1 MNTDLQNTEE
11 QEMLGKDEQAVGPL
25 VAHLRRVEAP
35 ANFERRVMSKIAEGV
50 PVRRS
55 TFSVSALAYGISFVV
70 VLFIA
75 TVVILKLRQ
84 PTVAQ
89 PDSVAMS
96 SPVVPSQQNNAGEN
110 VPSVIPNEQP
120 TTVAQSE
127 PPVQPVANV
136 VPRKSDG
143 VVIANSNVN
152 RGGGSYDEAL
162 PQKKAPLPA
171 GIGAPNP
178 TSNANRSD
186 VISTTPIPVQEM
198 LSIVLGVSVDY
209 ADGWKVSS
217 VSKNSVAQRAGIEP
231 GDVIVSL
238 DDKDLT
244 AISQFQGSGSI
255 SKIGFKRNG
264 IIKTVKL
271 K

>member
-1 MNTDLQNTEE
+1 
-11 QEMLGKDEQAVGPL
+11 V
-25 VAHLRRVEAP
+25 H
-35 ANFERRVMSKIAEGV
+35 
-50 PVRRS
+50 
-55 TFSVSALAYGISFVV
+55 
-70 VLFIA
+70 
-75 TVVILKLRQ
+75 
-84 PTVAQ
+84 
-89 PDSVAMS
+89 
-96 SPVVPSQQNNAGEN
+96 
-110 VPSVIPNEQP
+110 
-120 TTVAQSE
+120 
-127 PPVQPVANV
+127 
-136 VPRKSDG
+136 
-143 VVIANSNVN
+143 

-162 PQKKAPLPA
+162 PQKKPPLPA

-186 VISTTPIPVQEM
+186 VISTTPIPVQDM

-264 IIKTVKL
+264 VIKTVKL

>member
-1 MNTDLQNTEE
+1 
-11 QEMLGKDEQAVGPL
+11 
-25 VAHLRRVEAP
+25 
-35 ANFERRVMSKIAEGV
+35 
-50 PVRRS
+50 
-55 TFSVSALAYGISFVV
+55 
-70 VLFIA
+70 LFIA
-75 TVVILKLRQ
+75 TAVIFKLRQ
-84 PTVAQ
+84 PAITQ
-89 PDSVAMS
+89 PDSVVMS
-96 SPVVPSQQNNAGEN
+96 SPVFPSQQNNASEN

-120 TTVAQSE
+120 TSVAQSE
-127 PPVQPVANV
+127 PLPVQPVANV

-143 VVIANSNVN
+143 VVIANSNMN

-162 PQKKAPLPA
+162 PQKKPPLPA
-171 GIGAPNP
+171 GIGASNP

-186 VISTTPIPVQEM
+186 VISTTPIPVQDM

-209 ADGWKVSS
+209 ADGWKVSA
-217 VSKNSVAQRAGIEP
+217 VNKNSVAQRAGIEP

-264 IIKTVKL
+264 VIKTVKL